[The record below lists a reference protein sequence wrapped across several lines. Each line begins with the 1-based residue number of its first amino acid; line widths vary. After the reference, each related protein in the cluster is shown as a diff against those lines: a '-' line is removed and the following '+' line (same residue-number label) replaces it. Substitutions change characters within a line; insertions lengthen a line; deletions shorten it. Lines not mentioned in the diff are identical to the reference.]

1 MYIIH
6 YMCGITI
13 CQCITLYLSHLK
25 TMAAFIDKD
34 EIEMGSNK
42 NDGFPLLNYQSTLA
56 RFKTERSLK
65 NIIF

>member
-1 MYIIH
+1 
-6 YMCGITI
+6 
-13 CQCITLYLSHLK
+13 
-25 TMAAFIDKD
+25 MAAFIDKD